1 MYQRYSRNKVSL
13 EEATRGLRNRI
24 LLVYHCRENTSLCRE
39 NTSLLDEGLSHNLDE
54 DEDDDEEAIQLDAL
68 VPFSQ
73 R

>member
-24 LLVYHCRENTSLCRE
+24 LLVYHCRE